1 MELMA
6 AFICVTA
13 IAFVEIRKY
22 NRLNTQ
28 IKSIQDRLFK
38 LDGYINEAAAHL
50 KKQIYRILKR
60 FHALE
65 EYFHI
70 EIVENQE
77 QDPLRRELGI
87 GPVGRR
93 LFVVEGKPY
102 QVSQEVF
109 ATEILSLKK
118 QIERK

>member
-1 MELMA
+1 MA

-38 LDGYINEAAAHL
+38 LDGYINEADAHL
-50 KKQIYRILKR
+50 EKQISRILKR
-60 FHALE
+60 FQALE